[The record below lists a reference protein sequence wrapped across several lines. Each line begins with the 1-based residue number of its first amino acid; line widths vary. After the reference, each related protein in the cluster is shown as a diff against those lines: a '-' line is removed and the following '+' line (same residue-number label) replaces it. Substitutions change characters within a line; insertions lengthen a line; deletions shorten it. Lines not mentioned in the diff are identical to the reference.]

1 MGVTDV
7 TGGSGVNVDTT
18 VVEHYTDVNI
28 TDDITLEKDKEFTI
42 DFTKTDNLSKGLSYL
57 ANFENTVYYKVIDN
71 KLEFTENES
80 EAVIK
85 MVRNESE
92 NKAIMTLINTDDN
105 KSYNLDFSYS
115 KLDRSTLTYNGIKY
129 GDDTIFIG
137 DDIPEDLQQSGSATI
152 YDTRD
157 DYYTR
162 YNFKCKLNLI
172 VNPLQDI
179 EVGGTYNGF
188 GMEIY
193 LNNVR
198 VGTESA
204 NVTGTAKGY
213 TTGSIKNKITIQLSF
228 GDGNIGSITAKE
240 KETITLPI
248 AVKEGYIFN
257 GWTNESGEIIPSI
270 YVVTKDITLKATWI
284 SETADTITIKFDTD
298 GGSKIDD
305 MIVVKGETLKLPQ
318 NPTKEGYKFK
328 TWVDKN
334 ETPIYDEALLLE
346 DTTLKAVWEKVEVKT
361 NNTNNT
367 TNSGN
372 ENPVNNSQENKT
384 IEVTGVSLNTTSK
397 SMIVNTTDKL
407 VATIEP
413 SNASDKT
420 VTWSS
425 DNTSV
430 ITVDKNGNIKAVGL
444 GEANITVKT
453 ANGKTASAKVISDVK
468 NITLSVTNQTIS
480 KYGTNSTKITA
491 NIDSNGYNV
500 PNSLIT
506 WSAPD
511 TTGYTSA
518 ASMSINGKIA
528 TITARDVWSST
539 SAIIPVT
546 VKINN
551 KEAKTTIY
559 VEPKLSVSNRSSS
572 SGVTCNE
579 SNGIMLCTFK
589 GEKNF
594 YLRSNIDVSWEYDV
608 SSPVIAGIEGKDAR
622 NLKLSVQ
629 YVAHNGLNIKARSKS
644 GQVKEIALT
653 PTVQ

>member
-1 MGVTDV
+1 MKK
-7 TGGSGVNVDTT
+7 
-18 VVEHYTDVNI
+18 I
-28 TDDITLEKDKEFTI
+28 
-42 DFTKTDNLSKGLSYL
+42 
-57 ANFENTVYYKVIDN
+57 FENKKLLFGLLGALVVI
-71 KLEFTENES
+71 
-80 EAVIK
+80 AIIIVVI
-85 MVRNESE
+85 
-92 NKAIMTLINTDDN
+92 ILTLGSKKYTISFNTD
-105 KSYNLDFSYS
+105 
-115 KLDRSTLTYNGIKY
+115 
-129 GDDTIFIG
+129 
-137 DDIPEDLQQSGSATI
+137 
-152 YDTRD
+152 
-157 DYYTR
+157 
-162 YNFKCKLNLI
+162 
-172 VNPLQDI
+172 
-179 EVGGTYNGF
+179 GGNSL
-188 GMEIY
+188 E
-193 LNNVR
+193 
-198 VGTESA
+198 
-204 NVTGTAKGY
+204 
-213 TTGSIKNKITIQLSF
+213 
-228 GDGNIGSITAKE
+228 SITAKE

-334 ETPIYDEALLLE
+334 ETPIYDEALLSE
-346 DTTLKAVWEKVEVKT
+346 DTTLKAVWEKVENKST
-361 NNTNNT
+361 SSNNSNS
-367 TNSGN
+367 SGN
-372 ENPVNNSQENKT
+372 SQTENKT
-384 IEVTGVSLNTTSK
+384 VQATGVKLNTTSK
-397 SMIVNTTDKL
+397 SMTVNTTDKL

-430 ITVDKNGNIKAVGL
+430 ITVDNNGNIKAVGL

-528 TITARDVWSST
+528 TITARDVWSRTST
-539 SAIIPVT
+539 IPVT

-559 VEPKLSVSNRSSS
+559 VEPTLSITNKS

-579 SNGIMLCTFK
+579 SNGRMLCTFK

-594 YLRSNIDVSWEYDV
+594 YLQSNIDVTWEYTP
-608 SSPVIAGIEGKDAR
+608 SSPVIAGVEGKDVR

-629 YVAHNGLNIKARSKS
+629 YVAQNGLNIKARSKA
-644 GQVKEIALT
+644 GQVKEIVLT
-653 PTVQ
+653 PTL

>member
-1 MGVTDV
+1 MKK
-7 TGGSGVNVDTT
+7 
-18 VVEHYTDVNI
+18 I
-28 TDDITLEKDKEFTI
+28 
-42 DFTKTDNLSKGLSYL
+42 
-57 ANFENTVYYKVIDN
+57 FENKKLLFGLLGVLVAIVIIIV
-71 KLEFTENES
+71 
-80 EAVIK
+80 VI
-85 MVRNESE
+85 
-92 NKAIMTLINTDDN
+92 ILTLGSKRYTISFNTD
-105 KSYNLDFSYS
+105 
-115 KLDRSTLTYNGIKY
+115 
-129 GDDTIFIG
+129 
-137 DDIPEDLQQSGSATI
+137 
-152 YDTRD
+152 
-157 DYYTR
+157 
-162 YNFKCKLNLI
+162 
-172 VNPLQDI
+172 
-179 EVGGTYNGF
+179 GGNSL
-188 GMEIY
+188 E
-193 LNNVR
+193 
-198 VGTESA
+198 
-204 NVTGTAKGY
+204 
-213 TTGSIKNKITIQLSF
+213 
-228 GDGNIGSITAKE
+228 SITAKE

-257 GWTNESGEIIPSI
+257 GWTDEDGKILPSE
-270 YVVTKDITLKATWI
+270 YVVTKDVTLKAVWV

-372 ENPVNNSQENKT
+372 ENPVNNSQENKI

-407 VATIEP
+407 VATVVP
-413 SNASDKT
+413 DNASDKT

-430 ITVDKNGNIKAVGL
+430 VTVDQNGNIKAVGL

-468 NITLSVTNQTIS
+468 NITLSVANQTIS
-480 KYGTNSTKITA
+480 KYGTINRTTITA

-506 WSAPD
+506 WIAPD

-518 ASMSINGKIA
+518 ASMRINGKIA
-528 TITARDVWSST
+528 TITARDVWAVTST
-539 SAIIPVT
+539 IPVT

-551 KEAKTTIY
+551 KEVKTTIY
-559 VEPKLSVSNRSSS
+559 VEPKLSVSNKS

-579 SNGIMLCTFK
+579 SDGRMLCTFK
-589 GEKNF
+589 GEKSF
-594 YLRSNIDVSWEYDV
+594 YLQSNIDVSWEYNT
-608 SSPVIAGIEGKDAR
+608 SSPVIAGIEGKDVR

-629 YVAHNGLNIKARSKS
+629 YVKNNGLNIKARSKA
-644 GQVKEIALT
+644 GQVKEIVLT

>member
-1 MGVTDV
+1 MKK
-7 TGGSGVNVDTT
+7 
-18 VVEHYTDVNI
+18 I
-28 TDDITLEKDKEFTI
+28 
-42 DFTKTDNLSKGLSYL
+42 
-57 ANFENTVYYKVIDN
+57 FENKKLLFGLLGALVVI
-71 KLEFTENES
+71 
-80 EAVIK
+80 AIIIVVI
-85 MVRNESE
+85 
-92 NKAIMTLINTDDN
+92 ILTLGSKKYTISFNTD
-105 KSYNLDFSYS
+105 
-115 KLDRSTLTYNGIKY
+115 
-129 GDDTIFIG
+129 
-137 DDIPEDLQQSGSATI
+137 
-152 YDTRD
+152 
-157 DYYTR
+157 
-162 YNFKCKLNLI
+162 
-172 VNPLQDI
+172 
-179 EVGGTYNGF
+179 GGNSL
-188 GMEIY
+188 E
-193 LNNVR
+193 
-198 VGTESA
+198 
-204 NVTGTAKGY
+204 
-213 TTGSIKNKITIQLSF
+213 
-228 GDGNIGSITAKE
+228 SITAKE

-334 ETPIYDEALLLE
+334 GTPIYDEALLSE
-346 DTTLKAVWEKVEVKT
+346 DTTLKAVWEKVENKST
-361 NNTNNT
+361 SSNNSNS
-367 TNSGN
+367 SGN
-372 ENPVNNSQENKT
+372 SQTENKT
-384 IEVTGVSLNTTSK
+384 VQATGVKLNTTSK
-397 SMIVNTTDKL
+397 SMTVNTTDKL

-453 ANGKTASAKVISDVK
+453 ANGKTATAKVISDVK
-468 NITLSVTNQTIS
+468 NITLSVENQTIS
-480 KYGTNSTKITA
+480 KYGTIKSTTITA

-528 TITARDVWSST
+528 TITARDVWSRTST
-539 SAIIPVT
+539 IPVT

-559 VEPKLSVSNRSSS
+559 VEPTLSITNKS

-579 SNGIMLCTFK
+579 SNGRMLCTFN

-594 YLRSNIDVSWEYDV
+594 YLQSNIDVSWEYNV
-608 SSPVIAGIEGKDAR
+608 SSPVIAGIEGKDVR

-629 YVAHNGLNIKARSKS
+629 YVAQNGLNIKARSKA
-644 GQVKEIALT
+644 GQVKEIVLT
-653 PTVQ
+653 PTA

>member
-1 MGVTDV
+1 MKK
-7 TGGSGVNVDTT
+7 
-18 VVEHYTDVNI
+18 I
-28 TDDITLEKDKEFTI
+28 
-42 DFTKTDNLSKGLSYL
+42 
-57 ANFENTVYYKVIDN
+57 FENKKLLFGLLGALVAIAIIIVVII
-71 KLEFTENES
+71 L
-80 EAVIK
+80 
-85 MVRNESE
+85 
-92 NKAIMTLINTDDN
+92 TLGSKKYTISFNTD
-105 KSYNLDFSYS
+105 
-115 KLDRSTLTYNGIKY
+115 
-129 GDDTIFIG
+129 
-137 DDIPEDLQQSGSATI
+137 
-152 YDTRD
+152 
-157 DYYTR
+157 
-162 YNFKCKLNLI
+162 
-172 VNPLQDI
+172 
-179 EVGGTYNGF
+179 GGNSL
-188 GMEIY
+188 E
-193 LNNVR
+193 
-198 VGTESA
+198 
-204 NVTGTAKGY
+204 
-213 TTGSIKNKITIQLSF
+213 
-228 GDGNIGSITAKE
+228 SITAKE

-284 SETADTITIKFDTD
+284 SETADTITIKFDTN

-334 ETPIYDEALLLE
+334 ETPIYDEALLSE
-346 DTTLKAVWEKVEVKT
+346 DTTLKAVWEKVENKST
-361 NNTNNT
+361 SSNNSNS
-367 TNSGN
+367 SGN
-372 ENPVNNSQENKT
+372 SQTENKT
-384 IEVTGVSLNTTSK
+384 VQATGVKLNTTSK
-397 SMIVNTTDKL
+397 SMTVNTTDKL

-453 ANGKTASAKVISDVK
+453 ANGKTATAKVISDVK
-468 NITLSVTNQTIS
+468 NITLSVANQTIS
-480 KYGTNSTKITA
+480 KYGTIKSTTITA

-518 ASMSINGKIA
+518 ASMSINGKTA
-528 TITARDVWSST
+528 TITARDVWSRTST
-539 SAIIPVT
+539 IPVT

-559 VEPKLSVSNRSSS
+559 VEPNLSVSNKP

-579 SNGIMLCTFK
+579 SNGRMLCTFN

-594 YLRSNIDVSWEYDV
+594 YLQSNIDVSWEYNV
-608 SSPVIAGIEGKDAR
+608 SSPVIAGIEGKDVR

-629 YVAHNGLNIKARSKS
+629 YVAQNGLNIKARSKA
-644 GQVKEIALT
+644 GQVKEIVLT
-653 PTVQ
+653 PTV

>member
-1 MGVTDV
+1 MKK
-7 TGGSGVNVDTT
+7 
-18 VVEHYTDVNI
+18 I
-28 TDDITLEKDKEFTI
+28 L
-42 DFTKTDNLSKGLSYL
+42 
-57 ANFENTVYYKVIDN
+57 
-71 KLEFTENES
+71 
-80 EAVIK
+80 
-85 MVRNESE
+85 E
-92 NKAIMTLINTDDN
+92 NKKIVFGILGTLIVIAIVVGIILILGNKKYTITFNTDGGN
-105 KSYNLDFSYS
+105 
-115 KLDRSTLTYNGIKY
+115 
-129 GDDTIFIG
+129 
-137 DDIPEDLQQSGSATI
+137 DIAS
-152 YDTRD
+152 
-157 DYYTR
+157 
-162 YNFKCKLNLI
+162 
-172 VNPLQDI
+172 
-179 EVGGTYNGF
+179 
-188 GMEIY
+188 
-193 LNNVR
+193 
-198 VGTESA
+198 
-204 NVTGTAKGY
+204 
-213 TTGSIKNKITIQLSF
+213 ITI
-228 GDGNIGSITAKE
+228 KE
-240 KETITLPI
+240 KESITLPI
-248 AVKEGYIFN
+248 AEKEGFIFN
-257 GWTNESGEIIPSI
+257 GWTDEDGKILPSE
-270 YVVTKDITLKATWI
+270 YVVTKDATLKAVWV
-284 SETADTITIKFDTD
+284 SETADTITIKFDTN

-305 MIVVKGETLKLPQ
+305 IIVVKGKTLKLPQ
-318 NPTKEGYKFK
+318 NPIKKGYKFMY
-328 TWVDKN
+328 WVDKN
-334 ETPIYDEALLLE
+334 ETPVYDDALLSE
-346 DTTLKAVWEKVEVKT
+346 DTTLKAVWKKVEVKT
-361 NNTNNT
+361 NNTTNTTNT

-407 VATIEP
+407 VATVVP
-413 SNASDKT
+413 DNASDKT

-430 ITVDKNGNIKAVGL
+430 ISVDQNGNIKAVGL

-480 KYGTNSTKITA
+480 KYGTNRTKITA

-518 ASMSINGKIA
+518 ASMSIDGKTA
-528 TITARDVWSST
+528 SLTARDVWGVTSS
-539 SAIIPVT
+539 IPVT

-579 SNGIMLCTFK
+579 SNGKMLCTFK

-594 YLRSNIDVSWEYDV
+594 YLQSNIDVSWEYNA

-629 YVAHNGLNIKARSKS
+629 YVEYNGLNIKARSKA
-644 GQVKEIALT
+644 GQVKEIVLT
-653 PTVQ
+653 PTNSPTN

>member
-1 MGVTDV
+1 MKK
-7 TGGSGVNVDTT
+7 
-18 VVEHYTDVNI
+18 I
-28 TDDITLEKDKEFTI
+28 
-42 DFTKTDNLSKGLSYL
+42 
-57 ANFENTVYYKVIDN
+57 FENKKLLFGLLGVLVAIVIIIV
-71 KLEFTENES
+71 
-80 EAVIK
+80 VI
-85 MVRNESE
+85 
-92 NKAIMTLINTDDN
+92 ILTLGSKRYTISFNTD
-105 KSYNLDFSYS
+105 
-115 KLDRSTLTYNGIKY
+115 
-129 GDDTIFIG
+129 
-137 DDIPEDLQQSGSATI
+137 
-152 YDTRD
+152 
-157 DYYTR
+157 
-162 YNFKCKLNLI
+162 
-172 VNPLQDI
+172 
-179 EVGGTYNGF
+179 GGNSL
-188 GMEIY
+188 E
-193 LNNVR
+193 
-198 VGTESA
+198 
-204 NVTGTAKGY
+204 
-213 TTGSIKNKITIQLSF
+213 
-228 GDGNIGSITAKE
+228 SITAKE

-248 AVKEGYIFN
+248 AVKEGFIFN
-257 GWTNESGEIIPSI
+257 GWTDEDGKILPSE
-270 YVVTKDITLKATWI
+270 YVVTKDATLKAVWV

-407 VATIEP
+407 VATVVP
-413 SNASDKT
+413 DNASDKT

-430 ITVDKNGNIKAVGL
+430 ITVDQNGNIKAVGL

-468 NITLSVTNQTIS
+468 NITLSVANQTIS
-480 KYGTNSTKITA
+480 KYGTINRTTITA

-506 WSAPD
+506 WIAPD

-518 ASMSINGKIA
+518 ASMRINGKIA

-559 VEPKLSVSNRSSS
+559 VEPKLSVSNKSSD
-572 SGVTCNE
+572 VTCNE

-629 YVAHNGLNIKARSKS
+629 YVAQNGLNIKARSKA
-644 GQVKEIALT
+644 GQVKEIVLT
-653 PTVQ
+653 PTAQ

>member
-1 MGVTDV
+1 MKK
-7 TGGSGVNVDTT
+7 
-18 VVEHYTDVNI
+18 I
-28 TDDITLEKDKEFTI
+28 
-42 DFTKTDNLSKGLSYL
+42 
-57 ANFENTVYYKVIDN
+57 FENKKLLFGLLGALVAIVIII
-71 KLEFTENES
+71 
-80 EAVIK
+80 AVI
-85 MVRNESE
+85 VL
-92 NKAIMTLINTDDN
+92 TLGSKRYTILFNTD
-105 KSYNLDFSYS
+105 
-115 KLDRSTLTYNGIKY
+115 
-129 GDDTIFIG
+129 
-137 DDIPEDLQQSGSATI
+137 
-152 YDTRD
+152 
-157 DYYTR
+157 
-162 YNFKCKLNLI
+162 
-172 VNPLQDI
+172 
-179 EVGGTYNGF
+179 GGNSL
-188 GMEIY
+188 E
-193 LNNVR
+193 
-198 VGTESA
+198 
-204 NVTGTAKGY
+204 
-213 TTGSIKNKITIQLSF
+213 
-228 GDGNIGSITAKE
+228 SITAKE
-240 KETITLPI
+240 KEIITLPI
-248 AVKEGYIFN
+248 AVKEGFIFN
-257 GWTNESGEIIPSI
+257 GWTDEDGKILPSE
-270 YVVTKDITLKATWI
+270 YVVTKDATLKAVWV

-425 DNTSV
+425 DNTNV
-430 ITVDKNGNIKAVGL
+430 ITVDKNGNIKAIGL

-468 NITLSVTNQTIS
+468 NITLSVANQTIS
-480 KYGTNSTKITA
+480 KYGTINRTTITA

-506 WSAPD
+506 WIAPD

-559 VEPKLSVSNRSSS
+559 VEPKLSVSNKP

>member
-1 MGVTDV
+1 
-7 TGGSGVNVDTT
+7 
-18 VVEHYTDVNI
+18 
-28 TDDITLEKDKEFTI
+28 
-42 DFTKTDNLSKGLSYL
+42 
-57 ANFENTVYYKVIDN
+57 
-71 KLEFTENES
+71 
-80 EAVIK
+80 
-85 MVRNESE
+85 
-92 NKAIMTLINTDDN
+92 
-105 KSYNLDFSYS
+105 
-115 KLDRSTLTYNGIKY
+115 
-129 GDDTIFIG
+129 
-137 DDIPEDLQQSGSATI
+137 
-152 YDTRD
+152 
-157 DYYTR
+157 
-162 YNFKCKLNLI
+162 
-172 VNPLQDI
+172 
-179 EVGGTYNGF
+179 
-188 GMEIY
+188 
-193 LNNVR
+193 
-198 VGTESA
+198 
-204 NVTGTAKGY
+204 
-213 TTGSIKNKITIQLSF
+213 
-228 GDGNIGSITAKE
+228 
-240 KETITLPI
+240 
-248 AVKEGYIFN
+248 
-257 GWTNESGEIIPSI
+257 
-270 YVVTKDITLKATWI
+270 
-284 SETADTITIKFDTD
+284 
-298 GGSKIDD
+298 

-334 ETPIYDEALLLE
+334 ETPIYDEALLSE
-346 DTTLKAVWEKVEVKT
+346 DTTLKAVWKKVEVKT
-361 NNTNNT
+361 NNTNNTNNTTNT

-372 ENPVNNSQENKT
+372 ENPVNNSQTENKT
-384 IEVTGVSLNTTSK
+384 VQATGVKLNTTSK

-480 KYGTNSTKITA
+480 KYSTINSTKITA

-518 ASMSINGKIA
+518 ASMSIDGKTA
-528 TITARDVWSST
+528 SLTARDVWGVTSS
-539 SAIIPVT
+539 IPVT

-559 VEPKLSVSNRSSS
+559 VEPKISIINNP

-594 YLRSNIDVSWEYDV
+594 YLQSNIDVSWEYNA
-608 SSPVIAGIEGKDAR
+608 SSPVIAGIEGKDVR

-644 GQVKEIALT
+644 GQVKEIVLT

>member
-1 MGVTDV
+1 MKK
-7 TGGSGVNVDTT
+7 
-18 VVEHYTDVNI
+18 I
-28 TDDITLEKDKEFTI
+28 
-42 DFTKTDNLSKGLSYL
+42 
-57 ANFENTVYYKVIDN
+57 FENKKLLFGLLGALVAIAIIIVVII
-71 KLEFTENES
+71 L
-80 EAVIK
+80 
-85 MVRNESE
+85 
-92 NKAIMTLINTDDN
+92 TLGSKKYTISFNTD
-105 KSYNLDFSYS
+105 
-115 KLDRSTLTYNGIKY
+115 
-129 GDDTIFIG
+129 
-137 DDIPEDLQQSGSATI
+137 
-152 YDTRD
+152 
-157 DYYTR
+157 
-162 YNFKCKLNLI
+162 
-172 VNPLQDI
+172 
-179 EVGGTYNGF
+179 GGNSL
-188 GMEIY
+188 E
-193 LNNVR
+193 
-198 VGTESA
+198 
-204 NVTGTAKGY
+204 
-213 TTGSIKNKITIQLSF
+213 
-228 GDGNIGSITAKE
+228 SITAKE

-334 ETPIYDEALLLE
+334 ETPIYDEALLSE
-346 DTTLKAVWEKVEVKT
+346 DTTLKAVWEKVENKS
-361 NNTNNT
+361 
-367 TNSGN
+367 TNS
-372 ENPVNNSQENKT
+372 NNSNSSGNSQTENKT
-384 IEVTGVSLNTTSK
+384 VQATGVKLNTTSK
-397 SMIVNTTDKL
+397 SMTVNTTDKL

-453 ANGKTASAKVISDVK
+453 ANGKTATAKVISDVK
-468 NITLSVTNQTIS
+468 NITLSVANQTIS
-480 KYGTNSTKITA
+480 KYGTIKSTTITA

-528 TITARDVWSST
+528 TITARDVWSRTST
-539 SAIIPVT
+539 IPVT

-559 VEPKLSVSNRSSS
+559 VEPTLSITNKS

-579 SNGIMLCTFK
+579 SNGRMLCIFN

-594 YLRSNIDVSWEYDV
+594 YLQSNIDVSWEYNV
-608 SSPVIAGIEGKDAR
+608 SSPVIAGIEGKDVR

-629 YVAHNGLNIKARSKS
+629 YVAQNGLNIKARSKA
-644 GQVKEIALT
+644 GQVKEIVLT
-653 PTVQ
+653 PTV

>member
-1 MGVTDV
+1 MKK
-7 TGGSGVNVDTT
+7 
-18 VVEHYTDVNI
+18 I
-28 TDDITLEKDKEFTI
+28 
-42 DFTKTDNLSKGLSYL
+42 
-57 ANFENTVYYKVIDN
+57 FENKKLLFGLLGALVVI
-71 KLEFTENES
+71 
-80 EAVIK
+80 AIIIVVI
-85 MVRNESE
+85 
-92 NKAIMTLINTDDN
+92 ILTLGSKKYTISFNTD
-105 KSYNLDFSYS
+105 
-115 KLDRSTLTYNGIKY
+115 
-129 GDDTIFIG
+129 
-137 DDIPEDLQQSGSATI
+137 
-152 YDTRD
+152 
-157 DYYTR
+157 
-162 YNFKCKLNLI
+162 
-172 VNPLQDI
+172 
-179 EVGGTYNGF
+179 GGNSL
-188 GMEIY
+188 E
-193 LNNVR
+193 
-198 VGTESA
+198 
-204 NVTGTAKGY
+204 
-213 TTGSIKNKITIQLSF
+213 
-228 GDGNIGSITAKE
+228 SITAKE

-334 ETPIYDEALLLE
+334 ETPIYDEALLSE
-346 DTTLKAVWEKVEVKT
+346 DTTLKAVWEKVENKST
-361 NNTNNT
+361 SSNNSNS
-367 TNSGN
+367 SGN
-372 ENPVNNSQENKT
+372 SQTENKT
-384 IEVTGVSLNTTSK
+384 VQATGVKLNTTSK
-397 SMIVNTTDKL
+397 SMTVNTTDKL

-453 ANGKTASAKVISDVK
+453 ANGKTATAKVISDVK
-468 NITLSVTNQTIS
+468 NITLSVANQTIS
-480 KYGTNSTKITA
+480 KYGTIKSTTITA

-528 TITARDVWSST
+528 TITARDVWSRTST
-539 SAIIPVT
+539 IPVT

-559 VEPKLSVSNRSSS
+559 VEPTLSITNKS

-579 SNGIMLCTFK
+579 SNGRMLCTFN

-594 YLRSNIDVSWEYDV
+594 YLQSNIDVSWEYNT
-608 SSPVIAGIEGKDAR
+608 SSPVIAGIEGKDVR

-629 YVAHNGLNIKARSKS
+629 YVAQNGLNIKARSKA
-644 GQVKEIALT
+644 GQVKEIVLT
-653 PTVQ
+653 PTA

>member
-1 MGVTDV
+1 MKK
-7 TGGSGVNVDTT
+7 
-18 VVEHYTDVNI
+18 I
-28 TDDITLEKDKEFTI
+28 
-42 DFTKTDNLSKGLSYL
+42 
-57 ANFENTVYYKVIDN
+57 FENKKLLFGLLGVLVAIVIII
-71 KLEFTENES
+71 
-80 EAVIK
+80 VI
-85 MVRNESE
+85 
-92 NKAIMTLINTDDN
+92 ILTLGSKRYTISFNTD
-105 KSYNLDFSYS
+105 
-115 KLDRSTLTYNGIKY
+115 
-129 GDDTIFIG
+129 
-137 DDIPEDLQQSGSATI
+137 
-152 YDTRD
+152 
-157 DYYTR
+157 
-162 YNFKCKLNLI
+162 
-172 VNPLQDI
+172 
-179 EVGGTYNGF
+179 GGNSL
-188 GMEIY
+188 E
-193 LNNVR
+193 
-198 VGTESA
+198 
-204 NVTGTAKGY
+204 
-213 TTGSIKNKITIQLSF
+213 
-228 GDGNIGSITAKE
+228 SITAKE

-248 AVKEGYIFN
+248 AVKEGFIFN
-257 GWTNESGEIIPSI
+257 GWTDEDGKILPSE
-270 YVVTKDITLKATWI
+270 YVVTKDATLKAVWV

-346 DTTLKAVWEKVEVKT
+346 DTTLKAVWEKVENKST
-361 NNTNNT
+361 
-367 TNSGN
+367 SS
-372 ENPVNNSQENKT
+372 NNSNSSANSQTENKT
-384 IEVTGVSLNTTSK
+384 VQATGVKLNATSK
-397 SMIVNTTDKL
+397 SMTVNTTDKL

-425 DNTSV
+425 DNTNV
-430 ITVDKNGNIKAVGL
+430 ITVDKNGNIKAIGL

-468 NITLSVTNQTIS
+468 NITLSVANQTIS
-480 KYGTNSTKITA
+480 KYGTINRTTITA

-506 WSAPD
+506 WIAPD

-559 VEPKLSVSNRSSS
+559 VEPKLSVTKKS

-579 SNGIMLCTFK
+579 SDGRMLCTFK
-589 GEKNF
+589 GEKSF
-594 YLRSNIDVSWEYDV
+594 YLQSNIDVSWEYNT
-608 SSPVIAGIEGKDAR
+608 SSPVIAGIEGKGVR

-629 YVAHNGLNIKARSKS
+629 YVKNNGLNIKARSKA
-644 GQVKEIALT
+644 GQVKEIVLT
-653 PTVQ
+653 PTVY

>member
-1 MGVTDV
+1 M
-7 TGGSGVNVDTT
+7 
-18 VVEHYTDVNI
+18 
-28 TDDITLEKDKEFTI
+28 KK
-42 DFTKTDNLSKGLSYL
+42 
-57 ANFENTVYYKVIDN
+57 
-71 KLEFTENES
+71 
-80 EAVIK
+80 IK
-85 MVRNESE
+85 E
-92 NKAIMTLINTDDN
+92 NKKLLFGLLGTLVAIAIIIVVIILTLGSKKYTISFNTDGGN
-105 KSYNLDFSYS
+105 S
-115 KLDRSTLTYNGIKY
+115 
-129 GDDTIFIG
+129 
-137 DDIPEDLQQSGSATI
+137 
-152 YDTRD
+152 
-157 DYYTR
+157 
-162 YNFKCKLNLI
+162 
-172 VNPLQDI
+172 I
-179 EVGGTYNGF
+179 E
-188 GMEIY
+188 
-193 LNNVR
+193 
-198 VGTESA
+198 
-204 NVTGTAKGY
+204 
-213 TTGSIKNKITIQLSF
+213 
-228 GDGNIGSITAKE
+228 SITAKE

-257 GWTNESGEIIPSI
+257 GWTNENGEIIPSI
-270 YVVTKDITLKATWI
+270 YVVTKDITLKATWV
-284 SETADTITIKFDTD
+284 SESADTITIKFDTD

-334 ETPIYDEALLLE
+334 ETPIYDEALLSE
-346 DTTLKAVWEKVEVKT
+346 DTTLKAVWEKVENKSTGT
-361 NNTNNT
+361 NNSNS
-367 TNSGN
+367 SGN
-372 ENPVNNSQENKT
+372 SQTENKT
-384 IEVTGVSLNTTSK
+384 VQATGVKLNTTSK
-397 SMIVNTTDKL
+397 SMTVNTTDKL
-407 VATIEP
+407 VATVEP

-430 ITVDKNGNIKAVGL
+430 ISVDQNGNIKAVGL

-468 NITLSVTNQTIS
+468 NITLSVENQTIS
-480 KYGTNSTKITA
+480 KYGTIKSTTITA

-528 TITARDVWSST
+528 TITARDVWSRTST
-539 SAIIPVT
+539 IPVT

-559 VEPKLSVSNRSSS
+559 VEPKLSVSNKSKS

-579 SNGIMLCTFK
+579 SNGRMLCTFK

-594 YLRSNIDVSWEYDV
+594 YLQSNIDVSWEYNV

-629 YVAHNGLNIKARSKS
+629 YVAQNGLNIKAHSKA
-644 GQVKEIALT
+644 GQVKEIVLT
-653 PTVQ
+653 PIYSPTN

>member
-1 MGVTDV
+1 MKK
-7 TGGSGVNVDTT
+7 
-18 VVEHYTDVNI
+18 I
-28 TDDITLEKDKEFTI
+28 
-42 DFTKTDNLSKGLSYL
+42 
-57 ANFENTVYYKVIDN
+57 FENKKLLFGLLGALVAIAIIIVVII
-71 KLEFTENES
+71 L
-80 EAVIK
+80 
-85 MVRNESE
+85 
-92 NKAIMTLINTDDN
+92 TLGSKKYTISFNTD
-105 KSYNLDFSYS
+105 
-115 KLDRSTLTYNGIKY
+115 
-129 GDDTIFIG
+129 
-137 DDIPEDLQQSGSATI
+137 
-152 YDTRD
+152 
-157 DYYTR
+157 
-162 YNFKCKLNLI
+162 
-172 VNPLQDI
+172 
-179 EVGGTYNGF
+179 GGNSL
-188 GMEIY
+188 E
-193 LNNVR
+193 
-198 VGTESA
+198 
-204 NVTGTAKGY
+204 
-213 TTGSIKNKITIQLSF
+213 
-228 GDGNIGSITAKE
+228 SITAKE

-284 SETADTITIKFDTD
+284 SETADTITIKFDTN

-334 ETPIYDEALLLE
+334 ETPIYDEALLSE
-346 DTTLKAVWEKVEVKT
+346 DTTLKAVWEKVENKST
-361 NNTNNT
+361 SSNNSNS
-367 TNSGN
+367 SGN
-372 ENPVNNSQENKT
+372 SQTENKT
-384 IEVTGVSLNTTSK
+384 VQATGVKLNTTSK
-397 SMIVNTTDKL
+397 SMTVNTTDKL

-453 ANGKTASAKVISDVK
+453 ANGKTATAKVISDVK
-468 NITLSVTNQTIS
+468 NITLSVANQTIS
-480 KYGTNSTKITA
+480 KYGTIKSTTITA

-528 TITARDVWSST
+528 TITARDVWSRTST
-539 SAIIPVT
+539 IPVT

-559 VEPKLSVSNRSSS
+559 VEPTLSITNNSSD
-572 SGVTCNE
+572 VTCNE
-579 SNGIMLCTFK
+579 SNGRMLCTFK

-594 YLRSNIDVSWEYDV
+594 YLQSNIDVSWEYNV
-608 SSPVIAGIEGKDAR
+608 SSPVIAGIEGKDVR

-629 YVAHNGLNIKARSKS
+629 YVAQNGLNIKARSKA
-644 GQVKEIALT
+644 GQVKEIVLT
-653 PTVQ
+653 PTV

>member
-1 MGVTDV
+1 MKK
-7 TGGSGVNVDTT
+7 
-18 VVEHYTDVNI
+18 I
-28 TDDITLEKDKEFTI
+28 
-42 DFTKTDNLSKGLSYL
+42 
-57 ANFENTVYYKVIDN
+57 FENKKLLFGLLGALVAIAIIIVVII
-71 KLEFTENES
+71 L
-80 EAVIK
+80 
-85 MVRNESE
+85 
-92 NKAIMTLINTDDN
+92 TLGSKKYTISFNTD
-105 KSYNLDFSYS
+105 
-115 KLDRSTLTYNGIKY
+115 
-129 GDDTIFIG
+129 
-137 DDIPEDLQQSGSATI
+137 
-152 YDTRD
+152 
-157 DYYTR
+157 
-162 YNFKCKLNLI
+162 
-172 VNPLQDI
+172 
-179 EVGGTYNGF
+179 GGNSL
-188 GMEIY
+188 E
-193 LNNVR
+193 
-198 VGTESA
+198 
-204 NVTGTAKGY
+204 
-213 TTGSIKNKITIQLSF
+213 
-228 GDGNIGSITAKE
+228 SITAKE

-334 ETPIYDEALLLE
+334 ETPIYDEALLSE
-346 DTTLKAVWEKVEVKT
+346 DTTLKAVWEKVENKST
-361 NNTNNT
+361 SSNNSNS
-367 TNSGN
+367 SGN
-372 ENPVNNSQENKT
+372 SQTENKT
-384 IEVTGVSLNTTSK
+384 VQATGVKLNTTSK
-397 SMIVNTTDKL
+397 SMTVNTTDKL

-453 ANGKTASAKVISDVK
+453 ANGKTATAKVISDVK
-468 NITLSVTNQTIS
+468 NITLSVANQTIS
-480 KYGTNSTKITA
+480 KYGTIKSTTITA

-518 ASMSINGKIA
+518 ASMSINGKTA
-528 TITARDVWSST
+528 TITARDVWSRTST
-539 SAIIPVT
+539 IPVT

-559 VEPKLSVSNRSSS
+559 VEPNLSVSNKP

-579 SNGIMLCTFK
+579 SNGRMLCTFN

-594 YLRSNIDVSWEYDV
+594 YLQSNIDVSWEYNV
-608 SSPVIAGIEGKDAR
+608 SSPVIAGIEGKDVR

-629 YVAHNGLNIKARSKS
+629 YVAQNGLNIKARSKA
-644 GQVKEIALT
+644 GQVKEIVLT
-653 PTVQ
+653 PTA

>member
-1 MGVTDV
+1 MKK
-7 TGGSGVNVDTT
+7 
-18 VVEHYTDVNI
+18 I
-28 TDDITLEKDKEFTI
+28 L
-42 DFTKTDNLSKGLSYL
+42 
-57 ANFENTVYYKVIDN
+57 
-71 KLEFTENES
+71 
-80 EAVIK
+80 
-85 MVRNESE
+85 E
-92 NKAIMTLINTDDN
+92 NKKLLFGLLGALVVIAIIIVVIILTLGSKKYTISFNTD
-105 KSYNLDFSYS
+105 
-115 KLDRSTLTYNGIKY
+115 
-129 GDDTIFIG
+129 
-137 DDIPEDLQQSGSATI
+137 
-152 YDTRD
+152 
-157 DYYTR
+157 
-162 YNFKCKLNLI
+162 
-172 VNPLQDI
+172 
-179 EVGGTYNGF
+179 GGNSL
-188 GMEIY
+188 E
-193 LNNVR
+193 
-198 VGTESA
+198 
-204 NVTGTAKGY
+204 
-213 TTGSIKNKITIQLSF
+213 
-228 GDGNIGSITAKE
+228 SITAKE

-334 ETPIYDEALLLE
+334 ETPIYDEALLSE
-346 DTTLKAVWEKVEVKT
+346 DTTLKAVWEKVENKST
-361 NNTNNT
+361 SSNNSNS
-367 TNSGN
+367 SGN
-372 ENPVNNSQENKT
+372 SQTENKT
-384 IEVTGVSLNTTSK
+384 VQATGVKLNTTSK
-397 SMIVNTTDKL
+397 SMTVNTTDKL

-453 ANGKTASAKVISDVK
+453 ANGKTATAKVISDVK
-468 NITLSVTNQTIS
+468 NITLSVENQTIS
-480 KYGTNSTKITA
+480 KYGTIKSTTITA

-528 TITARDVWSST
+528 TITARDVWSRTST
-539 SAIIPVT
+539 IPVT

-559 VEPKLSVSNRSSS
+559 VEPTLRITNKS

-579 SNGIMLCTFK
+579 SNGRMLCIFN

-594 YLRSNIDVSWEYDV
+594 YLQSNIDVSWEYNV
-608 SSPVIAGIEGKDAR
+608 SSPVIAGIEGKDVR

-629 YVAHNGLNIKARSKS
+629 YVAQNGLNIKARSKA
-644 GQVKEIALT
+644 GQVKEIVLT
-653 PTVQ
+653 PTA

>member
-1 MGVTDV
+1 MKK
-7 TGGSGVNVDTT
+7 
-18 VVEHYTDVNI
+18 I
-28 TDDITLEKDKEFTI
+28 
-42 DFTKTDNLSKGLSYL
+42 
-57 ANFENTVYYKVIDN
+57 FENKKLLFGLLGALVAIAIIIVVII
-71 KLEFTENES
+71 L
-80 EAVIK
+80 
-85 MVRNESE
+85 
-92 NKAIMTLINTDDN
+92 TLGSKKYTISFNTD
-105 KSYNLDFSYS
+105 
-115 KLDRSTLTYNGIKY
+115 
-129 GDDTIFIG
+129 
-137 DDIPEDLQQSGSATI
+137 
-152 YDTRD
+152 
-157 DYYTR
+157 
-162 YNFKCKLNLI
+162 
-172 VNPLQDI
+172 
-179 EVGGTYNGF
+179 GGNSL
-188 GMEIY
+188 E
-193 LNNVR
+193 
-198 VGTESA
+198 
-204 NVTGTAKGY
+204 
-213 TTGSIKNKITIQLSF
+213 
-228 GDGNIGSITAKE
+228 SITAKE

-284 SETADTITIKFDTD
+284 SETADTITIKFDTN

-334 ETPIYDEALLLE
+334 ETPIYDEALLSE
-346 DTTLKAVWEKVEVKT
+346 DTTLKAVWEKVENKST
-361 NNTNNT
+361 SSNNSNS
-367 TNSGN
+367 SGN
-372 ENPVNNSQENKT
+372 SQTENKT
-384 IEVTGVSLNTTSK
+384 VQATGVKLNTTSK
-397 SMIVNTTDKL
+397 SMTVNTTDKL

-453 ANGKTASAKVISDVK
+453 ANGKTATAKVISDVK
-468 NITLSVTNQTIS
+468 NITLSVENQTIS
-480 KYGTNSTKITA
+480 KYGTIKSTTITA

-528 TITARDVWSST
+528 TITARDVWSRTST
-539 SAIIPVT
+539 IPVT

-559 VEPKLSVSNRSSS
+559 VEPKLSVSNKS

-579 SNGIMLCTFK
+579 SNGRMLCTFN

-594 YLRSNIDVSWEYDV
+594 YLQSNIDVSWEYNT
-608 SSPVIAGIEGKDAR
+608 SSPVIAGIEGKDVR

-629 YVAHNGLNIKARSKS
+629 YVAQNGLNIKARSKA
-644 GQVKEIALT
+644 GQVKEIVLT
-653 PTVQ
+653 PTV

>member
-1 MGVTDV
+1 MKK
-7 TGGSGVNVDTT
+7 
-18 VVEHYTDVNI
+18 I
-28 TDDITLEKDKEFTI
+28 
-42 DFTKTDNLSKGLSYL
+42 
-57 ANFENTVYYKVIDN
+57 FENKKLLFGLLGVLVAIVIIIV
-71 KLEFTENES
+71 
-80 EAVIK
+80 VI
-85 MVRNESE
+85 
-92 NKAIMTLINTDDN
+92 ILTLGSKRYTISFNTD
-105 KSYNLDFSYS
+105 
-115 KLDRSTLTYNGIKY
+115 
-129 GDDTIFIG
+129 
-137 DDIPEDLQQSGSATI
+137 
-152 YDTRD
+152 
-157 DYYTR
+157 
-162 YNFKCKLNLI
+162 
-172 VNPLQDI
+172 
-179 EVGGTYNGF
+179 GGNSL
-188 GMEIY
+188 E
-193 LNNVR
+193 
-198 VGTESA
+198 
-204 NVTGTAKGY
+204 
-213 TTGSIKNKITIQLSF
+213 
-228 GDGNIGSITAKE
+228 SITAKE

-248 AVKEGYIFN
+248 AVKEGFIFN
-257 GWTNESGEIIPSI
+257 GWTDEDGKILPSE
-270 YVVTKDITLKATWI
+270 YVVTKDATLKAVWV

-372 ENPVNNSQENKT
+372 ENPVNNSQENKI

-407 VATIEP
+407 VATVVP
-413 SNASDKT
+413 DNASDKT

-430 ITVDKNGNIKAVGL
+430 VTVDQNGNIKAVGL

-468 NITLSVTNQTIS
+468 NITLSVANQTIS
-480 KYGTNSTKITA
+480 KYGTINRTTITA

-506 WSAPD
+506 WIAPD

-518 ASMSINGKIA
+518 ASMRINGKIA
-528 TITARDVWSST
+528 TITARDVWAVTST
-539 SAIIPVT
+539 IPVT

-551 KEAKTTIY
+551 KEVKTTIY
-559 VEPKLSVSNRSSS
+559 VEPKLSVSNKS

-579 SNGIMLCTFK
+579 SDGRMLCTFK
-589 GEKNF
+589 GEKSF
-594 YLRSNIDVSWEYDV
+594 YLQSNIDVSWEYNT
-608 SSPVIAGIEGKDAR
+608 SSPVIAGIEGKDVR

-629 YVAHNGLNIKARSKS
+629 YVKNNGLNIKARSKA
-644 GQVKEIALT
+644 GQVKEIVLT